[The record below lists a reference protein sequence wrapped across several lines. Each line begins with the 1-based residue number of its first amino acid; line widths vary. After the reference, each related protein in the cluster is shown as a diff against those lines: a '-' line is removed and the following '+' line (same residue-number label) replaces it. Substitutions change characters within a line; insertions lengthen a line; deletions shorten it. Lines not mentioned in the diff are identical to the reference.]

1 MVEITNI
8 PFEDFPEN
16 DSRAF
21 SKAEWNAVRRLAP
34 GEAIKFPCR
43 WAHSVSGIGNRHN
56 QCVAR
61 ARVRRIGKE
70 LGRDFEA
77 SCVDKVLYVRRLKG
91 IEKGDD

>member
-16 DSRAF
+16 NSRTF
-21 SKAEWNAVRRLAP
+21 SKAEWNAVKRLAP

-43 WAHSVSGIGNRHN
+43 WAHHMSSSYD
-56 QCVAR
+56 QCAAR
-61 ARVRRIGKE
+61 TRTRRIGKE
-70 LGRDFEA
+70 LGRDLEA